1 MTRNTFIGIGAA
13 LAAALIGSSWQ
24 LASRHGVTT
33 SLGPLELA
41 VLRYGIPVIK
51 YPAERSQRSCAT

>member
-1 MTRNTFIGIGAA
+1 MNSSTMIGVLAA
-13 LAAALIGSSWQ
+13 LAAALIGSVWQ

-41 VLRYGIPVIK
+41 VLRYGIPAVVLLH
-51 YPAERSQRSCAT
+51 AA